1 MNVVGIIGANNM
13 FRDDRVAH
21 VLHLNVLI
29 SGRRLLGAK
38 REALT
43 EKFAPAGRLIL
54 TGSVRR
60 HFEKT

>member
-21 VLHLNVLI
+21 VLHL
-29 SGRRLLGAK
+29 RLLGAR